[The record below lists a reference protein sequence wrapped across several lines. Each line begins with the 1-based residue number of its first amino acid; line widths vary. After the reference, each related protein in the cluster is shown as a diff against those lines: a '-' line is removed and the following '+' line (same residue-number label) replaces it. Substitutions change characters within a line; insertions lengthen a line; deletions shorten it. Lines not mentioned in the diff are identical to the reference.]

1 MNLQA
6 RSWPPLF
13 YPLSFTLS
21 LMFQLFLAELKR
33 GWIQFIRYSAEA
45 IGGVVI
51 TTAAFYGLFL
61 SASYAVGPGVKLG
74 DRLDAI
80 IVGYVLWSMVTFIMF
95 DIAGTLQ
102 SEAQTG
108 TLEQL
113 FISPFGAAPV
123 FLLRAIA
130 NFTRQLLLIIVILGL
145 IMGLTGR
152 FLAFPPILLF
162 PLITVVIGA
171 YGFAFMLGGITLIV
185 KRVQQVLGIV
195 QFALLF
201 LLTVPIETWTGTSRF
216 FGLLL
221 PMGIGAGLLRD
232 VMARNLLL
240 DWPQL
245 GLAIGNSAIYLAI
258 GLAVFRW
265 AERHTKRNAGLS
277 GY

>member
-1 MNLQA
+1 
-6 RSWPPLF
+6 
-13 YPLSFTLS
+13 
-21 LMFQLFLAELKR
+21 MFQLFLAELNR

-45 IGGVVI
+45 VGGVVI

-61 SASYAVGPGVKLG
+61 SASYAAGPGVKLG

-113 FISPFGAAPV
+113 FISPFGAVQV

-130 NFTRQLLLIIVILGL
+130 NFTRQLLLIMVILGL
-145 IMGLTGR
+145 IMSLTGR
-152 FLAFPPILLF
+152 WLAFPPILLL
-162 PLITVVIGA
+162 PLLTVVVGA
-171 YGFAFMLGGITLIV
+171 YGFAFALGGVTLIV
-185 KRVQQVLGIV
+185 KRVQQILGIV

-201 LLTVPIETWTGTSRF
+201 LLTVPIETWTGPLKPV
-216 FGLLL
+216 GLLL

-232 VMARNLLL
+232 LMARNLPLN
-240 DWPQL
+240 WPQL
-245 GLAIGNSAIYLAI
+245 GLAILNSAVYLTI
-258 GLAVFRW
+258 GIAVFNW
-265 AERHTKRNAGLS
+265 AEHHTKKNGGLS

>member
-1 MNLQA
+1 ML
-6 RSWPPLF
+6 
-13 YPLSFTLS
+13 
-21 LMFQLFLAELKR
+21 QLFLAELKR

-45 IGGVVI
+45 IGGIVI

-61 SASYAVGPGVKLG
+61 SASYAAGPGVKLG
-74 DRLDAI
+74 DRLDSI

-113 FISPFGAAPV
+113 FISPFGAARV

-130 NFTRQLLLIIVILGL
+130 NFSRQLLLIIVILGI

-152 FLAFPPILLF
+152 FLAFPPVLFLPLL
-162 PLITVVIGA
+162 TVVIGA
-171 YGFAFMLGGITLIV
+171 YGFAFMLGGITLLL
-185 KRVQQVLGIV
+185 KRVQQLLGIV

-201 LLTVPIETWTGTSRF
+201 LLTVPIETWTGF
-216 FGLLL
+216 LKPIGLLL

-232 VMARNLLL
+232 LMARNLPLN
-240 DWPQL
+240 WTQL
-245 GLAIGNSAIYLAI
+245 GLAILNSAIYLVI
-258 GLAVFRW
+258 GVAVFNW
-265 AERHTKRNAGLS
+265 AERRTKQSGGLS

>member
-1 MNLQA
+1 MPDLV
-6 RSWPPLF
+6 
-13 YPLSFTLS
+13 LSTCYSALITQ
-21 LMFQLFLAELKR
+21 MQLFLAELKR
-33 GWIQFIRYSAEA
+33 GWIQFMRYSAEA
-45 IGGVVI
+45 IGGIVI

-113 FISPFGAAPV
+113 FISPYGAVQV

-130 NFTRQLLLIIVILGL
+130 NFTRQLLLITIILAI

-152 FLAFPPILLF
+152 LLAFPPILLL
-162 PLITVVIGA
+162 PLLTVVVGA
-171 YGFAFMLGGITLIV
+171 YGFAFMLGGIALLV
-185 KRVQQVLGIV
+185 KRVQQLLGIV

-201 LLTVPIETWTGTSRF
+201 LLTVPIETWTGF
-216 FGLLL
+216 LKPVGLLL

-232 VMARNLLL
+232 LMARNLPLH
-240 DWPQL
+240 WPQL
-245 GLAIGNSAIYLAI
+245 ALALVNSAVYLAMGI
-258 GLAVFRW
+258 AVFNW
-265 AERHTKRNAGLS
+265 AERRTKQNGGLS